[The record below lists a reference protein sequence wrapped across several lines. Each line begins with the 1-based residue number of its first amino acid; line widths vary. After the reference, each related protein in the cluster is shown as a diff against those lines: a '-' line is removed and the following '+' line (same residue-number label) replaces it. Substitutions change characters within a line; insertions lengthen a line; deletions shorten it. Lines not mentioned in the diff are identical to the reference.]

1 MVTVSQF
8 PKHDVTPPPQKT
20 IFHNEDIGDLV
31 VFDGFFN
38 CHVPL
43 SNRPFS
49 CHFKLTMESP
59 QITLLRRYPF

>member
-38 CHVPL
+38 CHLYPTDPSAVI
-43 SNRPFS
+43 SN
-49 CHFKLTMESP
+49 
-59 QITLLRRYPF
+59 